1 MDAVDRQDVKEALRE
16 VIREELGL
24 TDTDPGEKWQDG
36 ELVIRSTRGAPREK
50 IIPLEGFFR
59 KIVLVRDRLRVLEQR
74 INSHPQLEAEEKVRL
89 HQYITK
95 IYGTLTT
102 FNFLFRSR
110 EDHFI
115 GERKSPGPSPQP
127 VSPPPGAGA
136 VPG

>member
-1 MDAVDRQDVKEALRE
+1 MDSVDRQEVKEALRE
-16 VIREELGL
+16 VVREELGL
-24 TDTDPGEKWQDG
+24 SDADPGEKWRDA
-36 ELVIRSTRGAPREK
+36 ELVIRSTRGALREK
-50 IIPLEGFFR
+50 VIPLDGFFR

-74 INSHPQLEAEEKVRL
+74 INAHPQLEAEEKVRL

-110 EDHFI
+110 EDHFV
-115 GERKSPGPSPQP
+115 GERKAPGPPAHP